1 MHNENLHFLKQCTT
15 SHLVSQKA
23 RELLWHRSQYCRWVQ
38 NWRHFYTIGSQQSV
52 GPPTKWET
60 KPAIRISSFGI
71 LLKSF
76 VSSYELVGRSIF
88 QPQGI
93 LLESVDIMLQIAT
106 RMLVQSSSV
115 PMEIEETHR
124 DADDQAN

>member
-1 MHNENLHFLKQCTT
+1 
-15 SHLVSQKA
+15 
-23 RELLWHRSQYCRWVQ
+23 
-38 NWRHFYTIGSQQSV
+38 
-52 GPPTKWET
+52 
-60 KPAIRISSFGI
+60 
-71 LLKSF
+71 